1 MAEEQTFF
9 KHSGV
14 RQHDEGAI
22 AQAAKDAGKADHHD
36 KYGEAGTYEFL
47 RLENFQQRN
56 WREGLGGG
64 ERHHECSVTV
74 VWQHKP

>member
-47 RLENFQQRN
+47 RLENF
-56 WREGLGGG
+56 
-64 ERHHECSVTV
+64 
-74 VWQHKP
+74 